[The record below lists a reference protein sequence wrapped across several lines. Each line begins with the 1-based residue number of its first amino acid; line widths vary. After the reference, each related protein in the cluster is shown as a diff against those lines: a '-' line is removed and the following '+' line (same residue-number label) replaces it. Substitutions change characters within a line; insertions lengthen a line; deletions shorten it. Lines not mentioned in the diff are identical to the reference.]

1 MSKNY
6 IQITCVADGKLL
18 DFIHVTDLC
27 SIFGNALDNA
37 IEHVI
42 MIPEVEK
49 TDSSDGICK
58 KSFVFIKI
66 ENYCEDKIQ
75 KMKMI

>member
-1 MSKNY
+1 
-6 IQITCVADGKLL
+6 
-18 DFIHVTDLC
+18 

-49 TDSSDGICK
+49 RLIHLTVSAK

-75 KMKMI
+75 KNENEINSFVSLGLGFIKYGCASFKRRTT